1 MGQPTPRNTTV
12 STAPWG
18 RESSLRPW
26 WSLGAVRIKSPFI
39 PWHRARVRSHFM
51 DEKADVP
58 TAMWVAGGRLVVQ
71 PGSLDSELS
80 FLLPPPPSWPSL
92 WLMAGPRAPGPLTCQ
107 MEWQKP
113 WAVNPGHA
121 DSYRTG
127 SLLLGAFQRQGRCCH
142 QGPHHAVSFVHA
154 FLQLWVFRGDPY
166 HTRVAKLWL
175 SQLVS
180 KLQTLCASE
189 GTFTL
194 I

>member
-1 MGQPTPRNTTV
+1 MVSGGGSYKVSFHPVTPGKGEI
-12 STAPWG
+12 PFHGW
-18 RESSLRPW
+18 ESRCSN
-26 WSLGAVRIKSPFI
+26 
-39 PWHRARVRSHFM
+39 SH
-51 DEKADVP
+51 V
-58 TAMWVAGGRLVVQ
+58 GGRWQAEVQ

-107 MEWQKP
+107 MKWQKP

-166 HTRVAKLWL
+166 HTRVGKLWL